1 MNKFLI
7 VVIIFISSCSSLDQK
22 DIIITDEGYKFDISS
37 DTNFKNSITNHFD
50 NFGINYNADNI
61 IVLDINKSNI
71 NIYKSILQNNT
82 HVAYLKRNPEQ
93 VFNLINLIDGSNT
106 DLLQECIN
114 AFLRYHSVKNL

>member
-22 DIIITDEGYKFDISS
+22 NITITDEGYKFDISS
-37 DTNFKNSITNHFD
+37 HTNFKNSITNHFD
-50 NFGINYNADNI
+50 NIGINYNADNI
-61 IVLDINKSNI
+61 IVLDVNKTNI

-82 HVAYLKRNPEQ
+82 HVAYLKRNPEHI
-93 VFNLINLIDGSNT
+93 FNLINLIDSGNT

-114 AFLRYHSVKNL
+114 AFLRYHAVKNL

>member
-22 DIIITDEGYKFDISS
+22 NIIITDEGYKFDISS
-37 DTNFKNSITNHFD
+37 HTNFKNSIIKHFD

-61 IVLDINKSNI
+61 IVLDVNKTNI
-71 NIYKSILQNNT
+71 NIYKSILQNNN
-82 HVAYLKRNPEQ
+82 HAAYLKRNPEQ
-93 VFNLINLIDGSNT
+93 IFNLINLIDDGNT

-114 AFLRYHSVKNL
+114 AFLRHHAVKNL

>member
-22 DIIITDEGYKFDISS
+22 NIIITNEGYQFDVSS
-37 DTNFKNSITNHFD
+37 HTNFKNSITNHFD
-50 NFGINYNADNI
+50 NIGINYNADNI
-61 IVLDINKSNI
+61 IVLGVNKTNI

-93 VFNLINLIDGSNT
+93 IFNLINLIDGGNT

-114 AFLRYHSVKNL
+114 VFLRYHAVKNL